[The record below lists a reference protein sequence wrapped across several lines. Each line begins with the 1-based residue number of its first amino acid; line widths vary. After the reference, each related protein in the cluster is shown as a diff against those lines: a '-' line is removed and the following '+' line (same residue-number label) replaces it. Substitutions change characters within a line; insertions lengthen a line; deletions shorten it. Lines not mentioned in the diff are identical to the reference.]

1 MHAYY
6 LFFHQEGIHKTKTG
20 SHIRKESI
28 LQKMGSVRERRRR
41 RKRLRPDVEGSNNE
55 DEVIVISSD
64 DEESSASKPAASS
77 RVFVTDDEQRLLDGD
92 QELNDSVVN
101 RYLQLIV
108 DRFHQQLR
116 RNALEDHHIRATK
129 EEEDASNGAAD
140 DTHQQPRGSPPVL
153 VNVSTHFLPRWRSLW
168 REIEDV
174 QKSST
179 PSASDASTAP
189 SLDVGL
195 AQRMRGWIGGRGLP
209 STHHYHHH
217 SSTAAA
223 AAPQEAPPPITPPPA
238 HQLCLRH
245 WIALY
250 DIPMR
255 HVYAPRQHSID
266 TKALLDEHL
275 ATGCTQC
282 FSSACVLF
290 PVHVPKQHHWIMA
303 ALLIPRLRQWPPA
316 KDSRMPLGKVH
327 VYDSMLWLHHRYSRC
342 YPFDDDEDEAMSGPQ
357 SRATAEWMRTD
368 EDDIV
373 NQNACDGRRY
383 RRMLLHRTVR
393 PLLAAVQLIAMHRI
407 MEAPNAAS
415 FVSTTATQHRVT
427 RAFPRLHRWRVRW
440 HRYSV
445 TQQNAVDCGVAVCKA
460 ADHISQSLASIA
472 SRPLG
477 DSHVRRAQQR
487 RQRRHTLLR
496 EVDCRLGASGSTQV
510 YRRHLF
516 RAAADLHMLYWRCIE
531 RSDLREYRTTMHR
544 WMYPQEPTVIEDN
557 EEVSVATSAPVSK
570 REDSRPQRRVRAN
583 NRSSSATLMGS
594 AANTARRR
602 RRRSVI
608 EDAEDTGR
616 ASRRR
621 PVIL

>member
-1 MHAYY
+1 M
-6 LFFHQEGIHKTKTG
+6 
-20 SHIRKESI
+20 
-28 LQKMGSVRERRRR
+28 MGSAKQRQRR
-41 RKRLRPDVEGSNNE
+41 RKRLRADVEEPNRE
-55 DEVIVISSD
+55 DGVIVISSD
-64 DEESSASKPAASS
+64 DDDNITSTSKHANP
-77 RVFVTDDEQRLLDGD
+77 RIPVFVTDDEQRLLDGD

-108 DRFHQQLR
+108 DRFQQQVR
-116 RNALEDHHIRATK
+116 RSSEGMGSGGAVHTDVHTSKDAGEQRTPRRA
-129 EEEDASNGAAD
+129 A
-140 DTHQQPRGSPPVL
+140 PPVL

-168 REIEDV
+168 REIEEV
-174 QKSST
+174 QKT
-179 PSASDASTAP
+179 TTAAAASDVAAQ

-209 STHHYHHH
+209 AHATGASLSSPSSEAPMPQHHH
-217 SSTAAA
+217 
-223 AAPQEAPPPITPPPA
+223 
-238 HQLCLRH
+238 LCLRH

-282 FSSACVLF
+282 YSSACVLF
-290 PVHVPKQHHWIMA
+290 PVHVPKQHHWIMT
-303 ALLIPRLRQWPPA
+303 ALLVPRLKQWPPA
-316 KDSRMPLGKVH
+316 QDSRMPLGKVH

-357 SRATAEWMRTD
+357 MRATAEWMRAGDD
-368 EDDIV
+368 EDIV
-373 NQNACDGRRY
+373 NRNACDGRRY

-407 MEAPNAAS
+407 MEAPNAPS
-415 FVSTTATQHRVT
+415 FVSMAPALHRVS

-460 ADHISQSLASIA
+460 ADHISQSLAA
-472 SRPLG
+472 LAARPYEANAPG
-477 DSHVRRAQQR
+477 VRRQQR
-487 RQRRHTLLR
+487 RQRRQTFLR
-496 EVDCRLGASGSTQV
+496 EVDSRLDASGSSHV
-510 YRRHLF
+510 YRRHLY
-516 RAAADLHMLYWRCIE
+516 RAAADLHMLYWRRIE

-544 WMYPQEPTVIEDN
+544 WMYPQEPTVVDDDERDEKAVPRREGTAERTRRIRSYQT
-557 EEVSVATSAPVSK
+557 SVNGAPSK
-570 REDSRPQRRVRAN
+570 H
-583 NRSSSATLMGS
+583 LGS

-608 EDAEDTGR
+608 EDAEDSGR

-621 PVIL
+621 PLIL